1 MSLGRRRGR
10 SLAVAVAAVTGLVAA
25 CSADPVSA
33 PPPEPVPAT
42 DHVVVDVPAPQTEG
56 DNRAAAVA
64 ESARVLSS
72 IPVPAG
78 ASRAK
83 ASPAKTLDH
92 LGVYAGPVDRSLTR
106 TRWWVVPMPYRQLVD
121 WYAART
127 PADTESAYAG
137 PDSSSPQPEGD
148 LYWQVSAR
156 TGSYS
161 EPAAVVSYARLGPRS
176 TAIRTDATLAARFDR
191 TAETLAPATV
201 TAVDI
206 IRTAIDGPD
215 RDPTTATVSDPTLLA
230 RIVPGFNGLE
240 GAVARTTAVGC
251 GSPVGIVHVY
261 ALVLHWPGHTM
272 TVDPGQ
278 PLCGIGMTLSLDGT
292 ELREKLEGDDAF
304 DGVLEAAFDGS

>member
-1 MSLGRRRGR
+1 MSPGRRRGR
-10 SLAVAVAAVTGLVAA
+10 SLAVAVTTVTVLVAA
-25 CSADPVSA
+25 CSADPA
-33 PPPEPVPAT
+33 PAPAPEPVPAT
-42 DHVVVDVPAPQTEG
+42 DHVVVDVPAPETEG

-64 ESARVLSS
+64 EAARVLAA

-78 ASRAK
+78 ATRAE
-83 ASPAKTLDH
+83 ASPARTLNH

-106 TRWWVVPMPYRQLVD
+106 TRWWIVPMPYRQLVD

-127 PADTESAYAG
+127 PADDGSAYAG
-137 PDSSSPQPEGD
+137 PDSSSPEPEGD
-148 LYWQVSAR
+148 LSWQVSAR
-156 TGSYS
+156 SGSYS

-191 TAETLAPATV
+191 TAETLVPATV

-206 IRTAIDGPD
+206 TRTAIDGPD
-215 RDPTTATVSDPTLLA
+215 RDPTTATVTDPALLA
-230 RIVPGFNGLE
+230 RIVSGFDDLD
-240 GAVARTTAVGC
+240 GALARTTAVGC

-278 PLCGIGMTLSLDGT
+278 PLCGIGRSLSLDGT
-292 ELREKLEGDDAF
+292 ELREKLEGDDRLDALLESAF
-304 DGVLEAAFDGS
+304 DAR